1 MKINI
6 NHLELDEY
14 GEIKLPKR
22 KKKKKQPKHKEPK
35 KNSNSE

>member
-14 GEIKLPKR
+14 GEIKLPK
-22 KKKKKQPKHKEPK
+22 KKKKKKLKKHKEPK
-35 KNSNSE
+35 KDSNDQ